1 MITDTQFVARSI
13 PEIARTRK
21 EISLRHYV
29 EGKRIYFVSKRV
41 FDIVLSTLVI
51 LLVLSWLT
59 PLMAVLIKLSSK
71 GPVFFFQKRVG
82 RFGRSFTCIKFR
94 TMIVNSEADRCSAS
108 ENDRRITRLGK
119 FLRKSNMDEL
129 PQFFNVLLGH
139 MSIVGPRP
147 HMYADCREF
156 STVVPRYKLRSLVK
170 PGITGLSQIKG
181 YHGQVISMECIYQR
195 YIWDVFYVRNAG
207 LWLDMRI
214 VVITAVQRIAF
225 LLRIRL

>member
-1 MITDTQFVARSI
+1 MITDTQFVSRSI

-21 EISLRHYV
+21 EISLRQYV
-29 EGKRIYFVSKRV
+29 EGKNFYFASKRV
-41 FDIVLSTLVI
+41 SDIVIAALVI
-51 LLVLSWLT
+51 VAVLSWLT
-59 PLMAVLIKLSSK
+59 PLLAIFIKISSK

-94 TMIVNSEADRCSAS
+94 TMIVNSEADQCSAG
-108 ENDRRITRLGK
+108 ENDQRITRIGK
-119 FLRKSNMDEL
+119 FLRRSNIDEL

-139 MSIVGPRP
+139 MSVVGPRP

-156 STVVPRYKLRSLVK
+156 STIVPRYKFRTLVK

-195 YIWDVFYVRNAG
+195 YIWDIFYVRNACF
-207 LWLDMRI
+207 WLDMRI
-214 VVITAVQRIAF
+214 MAFTAVQRIGF
-225 LLRIRL
+225 LLRA